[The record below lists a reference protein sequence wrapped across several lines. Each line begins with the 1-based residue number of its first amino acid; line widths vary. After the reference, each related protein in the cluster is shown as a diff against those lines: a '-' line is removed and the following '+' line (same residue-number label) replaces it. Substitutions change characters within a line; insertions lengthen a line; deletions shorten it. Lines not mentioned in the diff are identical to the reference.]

1 MSHSPPTG
9 QGVAYDPIPNPLE
22 PSDIHESLYDP
33 PSEQAAPEPSLDDL
47 NADELSVN
55 LVRPR
60 FLGTIDGEGI
70 RGSIASYGSRAQS
83 EGVSSLYAL
92 NPESLSARSSPR
104 PGSERFSGRY
114 HDDPRSP
121 VDDTF
126 DGPSVPLSSL
136 SSQPRFLAEKQAA
149 YGSYASKS
157 RRNTII
163 LAAIGGILLLII
175 AVILPI
181 YFLVIKHTS
190 NNAAASQQ
198 SHASS
203 TTATA
208 PSATSTSS
216 SKALISG
223 GDGSTVTMEDGST
236 FTYRNPFGG
245 SWYYN
250 PSDPLNNGAQAQSWT
265 PPLNQTFNPGSDRI
279 RGYVTLFWYFHV
291 STVKSSGYS
300 QRQSRRLASYRA
312 CEFLSP
318 WEPERDLLI
327 LPQFIS
333 PALYQKYPTAVD
345 EWTLSVA
352 MANDQAGGGL
362 SQLEDHYK
370 TFIVRQNLFIP
381 VPVLIQKI
389 ADRTRLC

>member
-9 QGVAYDPIPNPLE
+9 QGVAYDPIPNPQE

-47 NADELSVN
+47 NADEPSVN

-70 RGSIASYGSRAQS
+70 RGSVASYESRAQS

-114 HDDPRSP
+114 RDDPRSQ

-126 DGPSVPLSSL
+126 DGPSVPLSTL

-175 AVILPI
+175 AIILPV

-198 SHASS
+198 SHASGK
-203 TTATA
+203 TATA

-223 GDGSTVTMEDGST
+223 SDGSTVTMEDGST

-250 PSDPLNNGAQAQSWT
+250 PSDPFNNGAQAQSWT

-279 RGYVTLFWYFHV
+279 RGYVTLFWHSHV
-291 STVKSSGYS
+291 STVNLRGVRSVNLGGWLVTEPVSFCHRGSRSETFLFFRSSYPPLS
-300 QRQSRRLASYRA
+300 TKNIQPQSMS
-312 CEFLSP
+312 
-318 WEPERDLLI
+318 
-327 LPQFIS
+327 
-333 PALYQKYPTAVD
+333 
-345 EWTLSVA
+345 
-352 MANDQAGGGL
+352 GL
-362 SQLEDHYK
+362 SAL
-370 TFIVRQNLFIP
+370 LW
-381 VPVLIQKI
+381 LM
-389 ADRTRLC
+389 TRLVEVSANWKTITKLLSYVRTSSYLCQF